1 MASLAMQEYMQMVT
15 APFLLTWSVI
25 ILVPSTAFP
34 FRLFF
39 QMLIF
44 IFARD
49 AMIPTGLWT
58 ITRDMQMKFTSDAP
72 ALIIIA
78 LLSLFCA
85 CLMYMVNK
93 TYTPVTLFRSTP
105 LISVCAGVII
115 SLVICFPVYLLR
127 KLQAADQL
135 QSNLGVGLILANLGI
150 CLAGNLTEE
159 ILYRSFLASYF
170 KGIGIS
176 ATRSMLLQASTFAVC
191 HIYLAF
197 VLTKTGIPI
206 IVFTFYEGL
215 LCAYLEHWHGLVS
228 SALAHGLAIFFISI
242 LL

>member
-1 MASLAMQEYMQMVT
+1 MIT
-15 APFLLTWSVI
+15 APFLLAWSVI
-25 ILVPSTAFP
+25 LLVPSTAFP

-58 ITRDMQMKFTSDAP
+58 ITRDMQMKFTNDAP

-85 CLMYMVNK
+85 CLMYVVNK
-93 TYTPVTLFRSTP
+93 TYTPVTLFRSAP
-105 LISVCAGVII
+105 IISICAGVII
-115 SLVICFPVYLLR
+115 SLIICFPVYLLR
-127 KLQAADQL
+127 KLQAVDQI
-135 QSNLGVGLILANLGI
+135 QSDLGAGLVIANLGI
-150 CLAGNLTEE
+150 CLAGNITEE

-170 KGIGIS
+170 KSIGIS
-176 ATRSMLLQASTFAVC
+176 ATRSMLLQASTFSVC

-197 VLTKTGIPI
+197 VLTKSGLPV

-228 SALAHGLAIFFISI
+228 SSLAHGLAIFLITIF
-242 LL
+242 L